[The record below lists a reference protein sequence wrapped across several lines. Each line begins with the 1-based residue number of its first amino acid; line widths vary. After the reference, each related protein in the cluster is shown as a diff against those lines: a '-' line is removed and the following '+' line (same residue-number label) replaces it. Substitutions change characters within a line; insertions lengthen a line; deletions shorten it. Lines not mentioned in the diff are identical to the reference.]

1 MLFGYR
7 WPAPDDKSQAAPQPA
22 MAAFPLSLIRHQGI
36 AQSART
42 VVDHLE
48 SAPTKGFWVHVD
60 MDVLA
65 TEWMPAVDSPEPGG
79 MAPHE
84 LSTVLK
90 AAVNSERCIGMEFT
104 IYDPTLDPSG
114 DGADLIV
121 NMVAEL
127 FSRNSEDI
135 TV

>member
-1 MLFGYR
+1 
-7 WPAPDDKSQAAPQPA
+7 
-22 MAAFPLSLIRHQGI
+22 
-36 AQSART
+36 
-42 VVDHLE
+42 
-48 SAPTKGFWVHVD
+48 
-60 MDVLA
+60 
-65 TEWMPAVDSPEPGG
+65 
-79 MAPHE
+79 
-84 LSTVLK
+84 
-90 AAVNSERCIGMEFT
+90 MEFT